1 MTTNDYYEYGQHFD
15 MEVTPGQMPKDVK
28 RIFRHCDNT
37 YNNRH
42 YFFSAS
48 ERAIYRYY
56 SYGGGFAGIASSF
69 RVSKKSIRYQL
80 IPDEDDGTPNT
91 PNKRD
96 SIVVS
101 DRFIRRVEGMNKIEL
116 DRFK

>member
-15 MEVTPGQMPKDVK
+15 MEVTSGKMPKDVK
-28 RIFRHCDNT
+28 RVIRHGNNT
-37 YNNRH
+37 YNDRY

-48 ERAIYRYY
+48 ERSMYKYFT
-56 SYGGGFAGIASSF
+56 SYGGIADRMNSYP
-69 RVSKKSIRYQL
+69 VSKVSIRFQL

-96 SIVVS
+96 SIYVS